1 MERVAIW
8 QQVRDT
14 SPQIVDR
21 LRYNNLMTTINTIED
36 LARLLREQPTWAE
49 ALRALILSDELL
61 DLPARLDKFIEEQRQ
76 FNEEQRQFN
85 DEQRQFNKDQLQ
97 FKEEQLQFN
106 DEQRQFNKE
115 LRQFKEEQLQFN
127 DEQRQFNDEQRQFN
141 KDQLQFN
148 DEQRQINQGI
158 IQRLNSI
165 EGRLGN
171 LEGGEYERKSR
182 AKALARSMLV
192 LGFESPYIAFT
203 QEGVV
208 DPRLT
213 STIERSVRSGRVT
226 REQMVALYEADLI
239 ISAND
244 NRHAVIEVSVTAD
257 NDDIRRA
264 KARAGILAG
273 IVEAHVDAVVIT
285 ANLRRPQ
292 RRQAEEEGVTV
303 FLAP

>member
-1 MERVAIW
+1 
-8 QQVRDT
+8 
-14 SPQIVDR
+14 
-21 LRYNNLMTTINTIED
+21 MTTINTIED

-61 DLPARLDKFIEEQRQ
+61 DLPARLDKFI
-76 FNEEQRQFN
+76 EEQRQFN

-273 IVEAHVDAVVIT
+273 IVEADVDAVVIT

>member
-61 DLPARLDKFIEEQRQ
+61 DLPARLDKFI
-76 FNEEQRQFN
+76 EEQRQFN

-273 IVEAHVDAVVIT
+273 IVEADVDAVVIT

>member
-85 DEQRQFNKDQLQ
+85 KDQLQ

-115 LRQFKEEQLQFN
+115 LRQFKEEQL
-127 DEQRQFNDEQRQFN
+127 QFNDEQRQFN

-273 IVEAHVDAVVIT
+273 IVEADVDAVVIT